1 MNRGGTKDMGRVV
14 ADVELTN
21 AEDLVLVK
29 YGALAPEKVRR
40 LRINGVV
47 DSGAAYLV
55 LPGEAAKQLGV
66 PVAEKLTVHYA
77 DRRKGTR
84 TVVENVRVDLLG
96 RHGNFKAIV
105 EPKRDDVLI
114 GAIVLED
121 LDLLVDC
128 RTQTLQPRDPKG
140 IIAEIE

>member
-1 MNRGGTKDMGRVV
+1 MGRVTV
-14 ADVELTN
+14 EVELTN

-29 YGALAPEKVRR
+29 NGALAADKVRR
-40 LRINGVV
+40 VRLTGVV
-47 DSGAAYLV
+47 DTGANHLV
-55 LPGEAAKQLGV
+55 LPEQAANQLGV
-66 PVAEKLTVHYA
+66 PGVGKVKVRYA
-77 DRRKGTR
+77 DQRRSSR
-84 TVVENVRVDLLG
+84 TLVENVRVDLLG

-105 EPKRDDVLI
+105 EPKRTDALI

-128 RTQTLQPRDPKG
+128 ITQTLQPRDPKG

>member
-1 MNRGGTKDMGRVV
+1 MGRVYV
-14 ADVELTN
+14 EVELTN
-21 AEDLVLVK
+21 AEDLVRVK
-29 YGALAPEKVRR
+29 DGTLTKDKVRR
-40 LRINGVV
+40 VRTTGTV
-47 DSGAAYLV
+47 DTGANYLV
-55 LPGEAAKQLGV
+55 IPKSIATQLGV
-66 PVAEKLTVHYA
+66 PEAGKATVAYA

-96 RHGNFKAIV
+96 RHGNFRAIV
-105 EPKRDDVLI
+105 EPRRTDALL

-128 RTQTLQPRDPKG
+128 TTQAVHPRDPNR